1 MSREARKEEEEVMTI
16 IHFVFILF
24 DKHKGY
30 NMFMSSFTTMQTQ
43 FTNDL
48 QLQVLLLHI
57 LQIVAIAVLLL
68 AVWVSNT
75 VNDG

>member
-1 MSREARKEEEEVMTI
+1 MSREARKEEEEVMTTI
-16 IHFVFILF
+16 IVFILF

-30 NMFMSSFTTMQTQ
+30 NMFMSSFTTMQKQ

-68 AVWVSNT
+68 AVCVSNI